1 MLLNY
6 IFVLQKWKQ
15 GESKNKIMN
24 IAPSI
29 ENAQLSN

>member
-1 MLLNY
+1 MHLYY
-6 IFVLQKWKQ
+6 IFVLQKWKHS
-15 GESKNKIMN
+15 ESENKIMS